1 MISSLLESPPG
12 EDPAEGSPED
22 LSNQLDPPPRS
33 LRFISPGKWNEKVLK
48 TMVGDLAACYPLM
61 ARQAST
67 LLQLVFTIA
76 DVDAFVP
83 VSLRSF
89 SGVQSSVSRQRQA
102 REKCCGT
109 HNENGNCVGLGPPRV
124 GQTGPCCAVIQWV
137 TGFSALHTC
146 PSGLSWWLCHSGEGQ
161 EAVVLSR
168 GQLREQ

>member
-12 EDPAEGSPED
+12 EDPAVRALLRTFLTNWIPLQEASGSFLQE
-22 LSNQLDPPPRS
+22 
-33 LRFISPGKWNEKVLK
+33 WNEKVLK
-48 TMVGDLAACYPLM
+48 TMVGDLAARYPLM

-76 DVDAFVP
+76 DVDTFVP
-83 VSLRSF
+83 VSLPSF